1 MVQDKLSLRLRRTLS
16 ALCLALALL
25 IPGPG
30 LPQFGQAWPGWERCQ
45 ASRFAKLASSQAAL
59 AANPVR
65 AGAGATAGSRGAI
78 STGAMSGSPRANS
91 PAARLSGTRAT
102 ISNGNLGLNSPIEDK
117 WAVVIGI
124 SDFIDPSVPHLKYA
138 SKDARDFYDYL
149 IDPNGGKFS
158 RDHVKL
164 LLNSD
169 ASKVNILDTLGDSFL
184 PHAADSNDLVLVY
197 LSTHGSPSGA
207 DLDGINYLIAYD
219 TQVRKLFATGIELN
233 EIVQKIKKRVHTKR
247 IVLVLDTCYSGAGA
261 QGHKGMYRTNANVQ
275 AVSQGIGS
283 VVISSSTANQK
294 AWESDDLRNS
304 YFTRYLIDTL
314 KEGGGTY
321 DIDKVF
327 STMRSKVQSSVLKD
341 KGEVQTPIMAGIF
354 AGPPLNLAVP
364 PSVTREAP
372 LTVPTSEGPAKA
384 TAGSKVGTGA
394 IDLTAYGEHI
404 RLGNKLAQENKVWD
418 AIHEFELAGKA
429 NPGTVEGYIVLS
441 RLYDSQGRFNEMLDN
456 ARRAVVNDKE
466 SSQGREAL
474 AMANLRLNNTDEAM
488 RQVQLAISLDPF
500 NSMAHNLYG
509 YINEFKFNRVDQAEK
524 EYRKALE
531 LNPLNTRAL
540 VNLGRLLEVHH
551 QNFDEAES
559 LFKKAIA
566 SDDDD
571 FEARTALGHLLYSAR
586 NNYKE
591 AEKEFRKAIEH
602 SPANPRLHS
611 ELGHVLSA
619 DKTRV
624 EEAEVELKKGIELGS
639 GQSAAVPN
647 YLMANFLWHKRGRI
661 QEAERDY
668 RKALE
673 ADPQYFEA
681 MVALADLL
689 VQHKNV
695 YNESNDLYLKAL
707 KISPK
712 NAEAHL
718 GLAVIKERL
727 FKDYGAAET
736 ELRAALAIN
745 PKYSQAADALGQ
757 LQERALGKFSDAR
770 ISYRDAVKMDPNN
783 ADAWLHLG
791 LINWQKFQE
800 SKTART
806 ELEKAAGMETGKS
819 VYRTALA
826 TLLITE
832 FKDYK
837 EAEKLLTQSCQ
848 QNFADSEAH
857 YRLGMLL
864 IEKFGKRKAG
874 EAELKIAYE
883 QNPRDKDIK
892 AAYERFV
899 R

>member
-1 MVQDKLSLRLRRTLS
+1 MAQDKFSPLLRRILS
-16 ALCLALALL
+16 ALCLSLALL
-25 IPGPG
+25 MPGPG
-30 LPQFGQAWPGWERCQ
+30 PDLAARAQLLPPFNWKGSLADQFGQPACP
-45 ASRFAKLASSQAAL
+45 L
-59 AANPVR
+59 AAMAATPVR
-65 AGAGATAGSRGAI
+65 TGAGARARSAEAKSGVVVSETKANGAASR
-78 STGAMSGSPRANS
+78 SPLTNAN
-91 PAARLSGTRAT
+91 P
-102 ISNGNLGLNSPIEDK
+102 GLNSPIEDK

-124 SDFIDPSVPHLKYA
+124 SDFVDPSVPHLKYA

-149 IDPNGGKFS
+149 IDQNGGKFS

-184 PHAADSNDLVLVY
+184 PHAADNNDLVLVY
-197 LSTHGSPSGA
+197 ISTHGSPSGA
-207 DLDGINYLIAYD
+207 DLDGINYLIAHD

-233 EIVQKIKKRVHTKR
+233 EIVQKIRKRVHTRR

-261 QGHKGMYRTNANVQ
+261 QGHKGMFRTNANVQ

-283 VVISSSTANQK
+283 LVISSSTANQK
-294 AWESDDLRNS
+294 AWESDELRNS

-327 STMRSKVQSSVLKD
+327 NTMRSKVQSSVLKD

-372 LTVPTSEGPAKA
+372 LTLSTSEGPAK
-384 TAGSKVGTGA
+384 TVAGSKIGTGVV
-394 IDLTAYGEHI
+394 DLTAYGEHL

-441 RLYDSQGRFNEMLDN
+441 RLYDSQGRFNEMLEN

-466 SSQGREAL
+466 SSEGREAL
-474 AMANLRLNNTDEAM
+474 ALANLRLNNTDEAM
-488 RQVQLAISLDPF
+488 RQVQQAISLDPF

-551 QNFDEAES
+551 QNYDEAES

-571 FEARTALGHLLYSAR
+571 FEARTALGHLLYSVR
-586 NNYKE
+586 NNYVE
-591 AEKEFRKAIEH
+591 AEREFRKAIEH
-602 SPANPRLHS
+602 APANPRLHS

-619 DKTRV
+619 DKTRL

-639 GQSAAVPN
+639 GHAAVPN

-673 ADPQYFEA
+673 ADPQYVEA

-689 VQHKNV
+689 LQHKNI

-712 NAEAHL
+712 NAQAHL
-718 GLAVIKERL
+718 GLALIKERL
-727 FKDYGAAET
+727 FKDFAQAET

-757 LQERALGKFSDAR
+757 LEEHSLGKFGDAR
-770 ISYRDAVKMDPNN
+770 ISYRNAVKMDPTN

-800 SKTART
+800 TKTART
-806 ELEKAAGMETGKS
+806 ELEKAASLETGKS

-857 YRLGMLL
+857 FRLGMLL